1 MRSAI
6 RSGGSLLADARDLLA
21 GLGFGRRHA
30 NQVDLRTPPVSVR
43 DAYRKLLVLSAQEA
57 QRLSPTQSP
66 RDFAARLSVAWM
78 DPSGAVDDLTGRYVA
93 DRYGECSTEEDLTTA
108 RQVWERIH
116 QAFTTGKP

>member
-1 MRSAI
+1 MGATRANSF
-6 RSGGSLLADARDLLA
+6 GLLPRRLRLAA
-21 GLGFGRRHA
+21 GL
-30 NQVDLRTPPVSVR
+30 T
-43 DAYRKLLVLSAQEA
+43 QEA

-108 RQVWERIH
+108 RQVRERIH